1 MTKLEIVEL
10 MNRPILEVTGSN
22 RLMAYLTERN
32 IEYIRIEAEAMT
44 PEEAKRIWDEIAS
57 NWRGVCFRAGTGSW
71 TSRIEWTL
79 LLRKMVLIQRKA
91 EAED

>member
-1 MTKLEIVEL
+1 MLRLRDL
-10 MNRPILEVTGSN
+10 MNLPIIEVTGAN

-32 IEYIRIEAEAMT
+32 IEYIRIEVDAMT
-44 PEEAKRIWDEIAS
+44 REEAQRIWEEIEP
-57 NWRGVCFRAGTGSW
+57 NWRGVCYKAGMGGMR
-71 TSRIEWTL
+71 SRIEWTL